1 MRLRGILRII
11 LGPFS
16 AKVRIIQCRTILRQ
30 PAARLQDGA
39 AVVEQLPPGG
49 ALIVVVPVPAPLG
62 LGGPNDP
69 GRVGIGMMLSQG
81 IFVVAEVCEVVDVA
95 GGVVFVGHAVVV
107 RVAGL
112 GVAVVASDKGRN
124 LWLIS
129 SLE

>member
-1 MRLRGILRII
+1 M
-11 LGPFS
+11 
-16 AKVRIIQCRTILRQ
+16 
-30 PAARLQDGA
+30 
-39 AVVEQLPPGG
+39 
-49 ALIVVVPVPAPLG
+49 VVPVPAPLG

-95 GGVVFVGHAVVV
+95 GGVVVVVSHVGVVVV

>member
-1 MRLRGILRII
+1 M
-11 LGPFS
+11 
-16 AKVRIIQCRTILRQ
+16 TILRQ
-30 PAARLQDGA
+30 PAARLQDGT

-95 GGVVFVGHAVVV
+95 GGVVVVVGHGGVVVV